1 MELTWAGR
9 DITPYVTITG
19 CVHRDASHGRSD
31 SLELTLDHAS
41 TWYRWGPEEDDEIR
55 VTHDRDDT
63 GVMYLNAI
71 IPTGDQFRVLA
82 TSLPR
87 AAARKTWGSYRKT
100 TLEKIFESCGAE
112 CRMGGKLYGIDGKL
126 EYPYLLRENEGC
138 AAFLNRI
145 GNWEGVAVK
154 ALNGAFRGIAVNY
167 AQERKA
173 EMEITIRAN
182 QEGVTY
188 KRRDNMKFTGLTVRT
203 PWATATAR
211 DTAAKG
217 NNAPVLTHLPAMN
230 AVQAGRWAR
239 GLLLMCNRQAEEITL
254 EIGLNTRLTAMT
266 RVDIDGNTD
275 MSGRWIVD
283 TAEHDLFHKTSS
295 VRLLRVIDTIL

>member
-1 MELTWAGR
+1 MELYWAGR
-9 DITPYVTITG
+9 DITPYVNITG
-19 CVHRDASHGRSD
+19 CIHRDVSHGRSD

-41 TWYRWGPEEDDEIR
+41 TWYKWGPEEDDEIR
-55 VTHDRDDT
+55 VVHNEDDT
-63 GVMYLNAI
+63 GVMYLNTV
-71 IPTGDQFRVLA
+71 IPTGDRFRVLA

-87 AAARKTWGSYRKT
+87 AAARKAWGSYKNT
-100 TLEKIFESCGAE
+100 TLEKMFETCGAE

-126 EYPYLLRENEGC
+126 EYPFLLRENEGC

-145 GNWEGVAVK
+145 GSWEGVAVK
-154 ALNGAFRGIAVNY
+154 ALNGAFRGIGILY

-188 KRRDNMKFTGLTVRT
+188 KRRDNTKFTGLTVKT

-217 NNAPVLTHLPAMN
+217 SNAPILAHLPAMSSTE
-230 AVQAGRWAR
+230 AGRWAR
-239 GLLLMCNRQAEEITL
+239 GLLLTHNRQAEEITL
-254 EIGLNTRLTAMT
+254 EIKLNTRLAAMT

-275 MSGRWIVD
+275 MNGRWIVD
-283 TAEHDLFHKTSS
+283 TAEHDLHNKTTS